1 MSSTTLTKREM
12 ILTAPIFKTIVTLS
26 VPLMFGNLAQ
36 TLYNL
41 ADAYWVG
48 NKIGSEAFAAI
59 GYVWPITFIFLA
71 FSIGLSIAATSL
83 ISQSVGDEEYDKANR
98 ILGQYF
104 SISILMGLVFAVVG
118 YIATPYIIHLM
129 GATGNLYTMSV
140 DYLQIIFLELPIL
153 FSFQVY
159 RSMRESQ
166 GDTLSP
172 TILLIISVIINVIL
186 DPIFIVTFDMGV
198 KGAALATVLSKVVV
212 VWYLYIK
219 MIEKTSKVHLT
230 LNTLKPDMP
239 VLKNLLSIALPST
252 AGQTVSAFGFTL
264 MNAAI
269 ISHGVDT
276 VAAFGLGNRI
286 TNLFMMPAFGIG
298 GALSAF
304 VGQNIGAKQFD
315 RAKNSVKIAISFSF
329 GILVLGSILIYFI
342 KEPII
347 LFFIKDS
354 KEVFDLSVN
363 YMNILC
369 FVFPL
374 MAIFQ
379 GFLGVFSGSG
389 HTKYTLYL
397 TLSRLWLLRLPMI
410 YAFGHFTTL
419 GSDGIWYSML
429 ISNLIVCIIGYFI
442 IVRGKWLKPT
452 LRI

>member
-1 MSSTTLTKREM
+1 MATSTINKREM
-12 ILTAPIFKTIVTLS
+12 ILNEPIFKTIISLS

-48 NKIGSEAFAAI
+48 NKIGSEGFAAI

-71 FSIGLSIAATSL
+71 FSIGLGIAATSL
-83 ISQSVGDEEYDKANR
+83 ISQSVGDEDYTKANR

-104 SISILMGLVFAVVG
+104 IVTILLGIFFSIIGFFL
-118 YIATPYIIHLM
+118 TPTIIKLM

-166 GDTLSP
+166 GDTISP
-172 TILLIISVIINVIL
+172 TIIIVISVIINVVL
-186 DPIFIVTFDMGV
+186 DPIFIVTLGLGI
-198 KGAALATVLSKVVV
+198 KGAALATVLSKILV
-212 VWYLYIK
+212 VWYLYLR
-219 MIEKTSKVHLT
+219 MIDKSSKVHLS
-230 LNTLKPDMP
+230 LETLKPDMP

-252 AGQTVSAFGFTL
+252 AGQTISAFGFTL

-269 ISHGVDT
+269 ISYGVET

-286 TNLFMMPAFGIG
+286 TNLFMMPAFAIS

-304 VGQNIGAKQFD
+304 IGQNIGAKQFD
-315 RAKNSVKIAISFSF
+315 RAKASVKIAISFSF
-329 GILVLGSILIYFI
+329 GLLVTGSILIYFI

-410 YAFGHFTTL
+410 YIFSTYTSY
-419 GSDGIWYSML
+419 GSDGIWYAML
-429 ISNLIVCIIGYFI
+429 ISNLIVSFIGFI
-442 IVRGKWLKPT
+442 IIRRGKWLTPT